1 MPGPGEPSAPLVF
14 VSSTVED
21 FRDIRSALR
30 YWLGSLGYRIFM
42 SEYSGSDKVLGPGTY
57 DACFEAIG
65 RADLYVLLI
74 GTRRGSL
81 ISQDPK
87 RSITEAE
94 YDAAY
99 QARTETGRPR
109 LLLFVRGEVARDIGR
124 ATPEIEYQDIEH
136 TRSFIDKV
144 ERAAESQAAREG
156 RGEPPAD
163 NWLHRFSEFA
173 DIATEIDT
181 ALGITGSVREARQHD
196 LLREELAEILQKFV
210 GALTMS
216 FEQYFDA
223 VPEARNRIEAVTGK
237 SIPEVYLSEETRLP
251 RVWHRDADGV
261 FEPLVDLRA
270 DPMGSVVVTE
280 RRAALQIASFS
291 LVVGSYAAIEFPRLH
306 EASRT
311 GLFRRYD
318 PQTRATVATDLQ
330 QAVEFAQRE
339 LREVRS
345 FARYVGEASARVRAQ
360 LAPLSSKKVGSVELH
375 RSDIAE
381 LAGLHNSVHNVF
393 VRLVNLL
400 RALQGANESPLPK
413 ESDLR
418 PHSPYPGMDKE
429 VARERSTHEEILEW
443 AQSGLLEA
451 AAGMTDKA
459 GSLSE

>member
-1 MPGPGEPSAPLVF
+1 MPGPGERSAPLVF

-21 FRDIRSALR
+21 FRDVRSALR
-30 YWLGSLGYRIFM
+30 YWLDSLGYRIFM

-65 RADLYVLLI
+65 RTDLYVLLI

-81 ISQDPK
+81 ISQEPK

-99 QARTETGRPR
+99 QSRRETGRPR
-109 LLLFVRGEVARDIGR
+109 LLLFVRDEVARDIGR
-124 ATPEIEYQDIEH
+124 GNPELKYQDIEH
-136 TRSFIDKV
+136 ARSFIDKV
-144 ERAAESQAAREG
+144 ERTAETNAAREG
-156 RGEPPAD
+156 RGDPRAD
-163 NWLHRFSEFA
+163 NWLHRFREFA
-173 DIATEIDT
+173 DIATEIDS
-181 ALGITGSVREARQHD
+181 ALGITGSVREARQRD
-196 LLREELAEILQKFV
+196 LLRDELAEVLQRFV
-210 GALTMS
+210 GALTVS
-216 FEQYFDA
+216 FKQCFDA
-223 VPEARNRIEAVTGK
+223 VPEARERFGTVTGR
-237 SIPEVYLSEETRLP
+237 SIPETLLSEETRLP

-261 FEPLVDLRA
+261 FGPLVDLRA
-270 DPMGSVVVTE
+270 DPMGSVGVTE
-280 RRAALQIASFS
+280 PRVALQIASFS

-330 QAVEFAQRE
+330 QAVDLAQRE

-345 FARYVGEASARVRAQ
+345 FARDIGEAPARVRAQ
-360 LAPLSSKKVGSVELH
+360 LAPLSSKKVGSVELR

-393 VRLVNLL
+393 VRLVTLL

-429 VARERSTHEEILEW
+429 VARERATREEVLAW

-451 AAGMTDKA
+451 ATGMTVKT
-459 GSLSE
+459 GSSSE